1 MFSVYNRNAI
11 GKNIMKE
18 NYYNPSPIKQMPI
31 EPKINY
37 HFSKKAEQDPDN
49 FKEKGRKKFPVPESE
64 IKKAHIFSIPDD
76 PLFAIFII

>member
-1 MFSVYNRNAI
+1 
-11 GKNIMKE
+11 
-18 NYYNPSPIKQMPI
+18 MPI